1 MVRRRWTLKV
11 AIKVSDKESGE
22 AWSLTREVSN
32 HTLSFDDFRERC
44 EAFVMELEAQRTLQE
59 A

>member
-1 MVRRRWTLKV
+1 MKV
-11 AIKVSDKESGE
+11 SIKVSEKETGE

-44 EAFVMELEAQRTLQE
+44 EAFVMELEAQRALPE